1 MTVLATFVSPSTPAA
16 TLLRL
21 QRLMSPLPTFDVFLP
36 ESPERHR
43 VTQYIADQFKA
54 AHEARIHDFMPLLLS
69 MRCQGQLKAV
79 SGVRPAAGHE
89 LFLEQ
94 YLGKP
99 VEEVLSQ
106 LRAIPVE
113 RRKIMEVGNL
123 VATQSGASQLVF
135 LLLTALLHRCDFE
148 WVVFTGTP
156 VVIRG
161 LERLGFRLEKLGDAD
176 PSKLTSSKLAD
187 WGHYYEQR
195 PQVVAGNVLEGIR
208 ILSEQKLYTAALTLF
223 ERQISQLAPA
233 FRTAGLPYGTHAFS
247 A

>member
-1 MTVLATFVSPSTPAA
+1 
-16 TLLRL
+16 
-21 QRLMSPLPTFDVFLP
+21 
-36 ESPERHR
+36 
-43 VTQYIADQFKA
+43 
-54 AHEARIHDFMPLLLS
+54 

-99 VEEVLSQ
+99 VETVLSQ
-106 LRAIPVE
+106 LRAVPVE

-176 PSKLTSSKLAD
+176 PLKLTSSKPAD
-187 WGHYYEQR
+187 WGRYYEQG

>member
-1 MTVLATFVSPSTPAA
+1 MTALATFVSPSAPAA
-16 TLLRL
+16 TLHRL

-99 VEEVLSQ
+99 VETVLSQ
-106 LRAIPVE
+106 LRAVPVE

-161 LERLGFRLEKLGDAD
+161 LERLGFRLEKLADAD
-176 PSKLTSSKLAD
+176 PLKLTSSKPAD
-187 WGHYYEQR
+187 WGHYYEQG

-223 ERQISQLAPA
+223 EPQISQLAPA

>member
-1 MTVLATFVSPSTPAA
+1 MTALVTFVSQPSPAA
-16 TLLRL
+16 TLGRL
-21 QRLMSPLPTFDVFLP
+21 QRLLSPLPTFDVFLP

-54 AHEARIHDFMPLLLS
+54 AHQANIHDFMPLLLS
-69 MRCQGQLKAV
+69 MRCQGQFKAV

-94 YLGKP
+94 YLGQP
-99 VEEVLSQ
+99 VEAVLSQ
-106 LRAIPVE
+106 MSAGPVE

-123 VATQSGASQLVF
+123 VATQNGASQLVF

-176 PSKLTSSKLAD
+176 PAKLTSSKLSD
-187 WGHYYEQR
+187 WGRYYEQR
-195 PQVVAGNVLEGIR
+195 PQVVAGNVPEGIR
-208 ILSEQKLYTAALTLF
+208 ILSEHKLYTAALALF
-223 ERQISQLAPA
+223 ERQITQLAPI
-233 FRTAGLPYGTHAFS
+233 FRTAGLPYGTHAVS